1 MRNSGLV
8 YAISAIF
15 FGIISVAVCMIFFIS
30 FPAAVLAMVFGAFAV
45 RNYYRKSGTTA
56 IILGIIGTV
65 LTIIIFINIVQALNV
80 DSLIAGNWNTENNER
95 IEFTDT
101 GAYSWYLN
109 NDNRNEY
116 TSGYYTVSS
125 GVYKNKKEYIMGYT
139 VTFKQ
144 LNRSSGYGKLEKEE
158 YISKWLIYTPGEEVI
173 EAKGDDYEM
182 MNLETG
188 EVLKI
193 SKEKV
198 KLFGIFEI

>member
-1 MRNSGLV
+1 MKNPGLM
-8 YAISAIF
+8 YGIAAIF
-15 FGIISVAVCMIFFIS
+15 FGIISVVVCMIFFIS
-30 FPAAVLAMVFGAFAV
+30 FPAAVLAMAFGAFAV
-45 RNYYRKSGTTA
+45 RRYYRKSGTIA

-95 IEFTDT
+95 IEFTDR
-101 GAYSWYLN
+101 GGYIWYLN
-109 NDNRNEY
+109 DNRTEY
-116 TSGYYTVSS
+116 SSGYYTLSS
-125 GVYKNKKEYIMGYT
+125 GVYKNKKGYTMGYT

-144 LNRSSGYGKLEKEE
+144 IEYCTGKRTEE
-158 YISKWLIYTPGEEVI
+158 ENLTSKWLIYTPGEEVL
-173 EAKGDDYEM
+173 EGKSDDYEM

-188 EVLKI
+188 RVVKI